1 MAQGAKK
8 PVFYL
13 EACYLVGLALLAL
26 ANAFMEWGDFGMG
39 MVVAPAYLIHLKLS
53 EVWPFFTFGMA
64 EYLTQ
69 AIVLILLILVVRRF
83 KITYLFS
90 FGTAI
95 IYGIFLDFFISILS
109 VLPRDTAF
117 LIRLTAY
124 SLGDL
129 VATFG
134 IALLLKTY
142 ITQESYDLF
151 VKEVTEKFNLPL
163 GKVKTIYDI
172 SSCLIAIVLSFVF
185 FGFGNFEGIKIGS
198 VITTFING
206 ALIGMWLR
214 LLDNR
219 FAFRDGLPLRKYFE

>member
-206 ALIGMWLR
+206 SLIGMWLR